1 MALGN
6 QDSITMRAKLP
17 VKQTVT
23 SAVEISVT
31 LIGTVVA
38 WFVQFSDRLLGF
50 VAFEKHLKKIKTW
63 LIFKDHLAVIF
74 TNYGECQFEK
84 FH

>member
-23 SAVEISVT
+23 STVEISVT
-31 LIGTVVA
+31 LIGTVVG
-38 WFVQFSDRLLGF
+38 WFVQFSDRF
-50 VAFEKHLKKIKTW
+50 VAFEKHLKEFKTR
-63 LIFKDHLAVIF
+63 LIFKNHLAVMLWIF
-74 TNYGECQFEK
+74 TNSGECQFEK